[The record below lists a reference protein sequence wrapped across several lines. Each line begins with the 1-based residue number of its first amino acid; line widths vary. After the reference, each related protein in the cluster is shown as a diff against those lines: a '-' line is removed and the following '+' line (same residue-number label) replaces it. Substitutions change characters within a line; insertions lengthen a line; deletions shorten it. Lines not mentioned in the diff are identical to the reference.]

1 MKFLD
6 SVSSF
11 TNVMIDSIDFLS
23 QNNLTSPLSCS
34 RGFLTPSGSFAKKL
48 ESPLGNLKSVVTLC
62 CKMLSLSYKFDEVS

>member
-11 TNVMIDSIDFLS
+11 TNVMIDSIDFS
-23 QNNLTSPLSCS
+23 SENHLTSPLSCS
-34 RGFLTPSGSFAKKL
+34 RGFFTPSGSFAKKL